1 MKVKDGFM
9 SVVKKKFFRRGG
21 LLSCT
26 LNRVNPR
33 YIEKI
38 NSEFT
43 GDNQI
48 LNIGSGGIRPISKAI
63 NLDLNSQRINVDVIG
78 DAHTL
83 PFKSNTF
90 DCIYCVAVLE
100 HVKNPSI
107 VISEFKRVLKLNG
120 KVYMEMPFLQ
130 PFHGAPTD
138 YYRTTI
144 DGLREMM
151 NNFEEISSGVCS
163 GPGSTLGWILIEFI
177 SMLSTNRSISRVL
190 RITATLLVAPLK
202 YFDIVLNQHETATN
216 LASGLYFYGVKKK

>member
-1 MKVKDGFM
+1 M

-26 LNRVNPR
+26 LNKVNPT
-33 YIEKI
+33 YVEKI

-63 NLDLNSQRINVDVIG
+63 NLDLDGPQIDVDVIG

-90 DCIYCVAVLE
+90 DCVYCVAVLE
-100 HVKNPSI
+100 HVKNPII
-107 VISEFKRVLKLNG
+107 VISEIKRVLKLNR
-120 KVYMEMPFLQ
+120 KVYVEVPFLQ

-151 NNFEEISSGVCS
+151 NNFEEISSGVCA

-190 RITATLLVAPLK
+190 RIIATLLVAPLK
-202 YFDIVLNQHETATN
+202 YFDIILNQHETATN
-216 LASGLYFYGVKKK
+216 LASAVYFYGVKKK